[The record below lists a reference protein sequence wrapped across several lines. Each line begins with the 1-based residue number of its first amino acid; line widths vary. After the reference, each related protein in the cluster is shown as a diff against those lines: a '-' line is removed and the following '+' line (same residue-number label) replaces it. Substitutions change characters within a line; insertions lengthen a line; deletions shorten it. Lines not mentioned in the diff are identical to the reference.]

1 MSESTQT
8 PPTKVCASLARA
20 PVVVAS
26 STFSRV
32 SEADLMDEPR
42 SVMDRPGPGSDPVPP
57 GSPSYLPSI
66 SRGGAAIF
74 SAALDETDV
83 ALDERTQAFMP
94 FSVNESLRSSRAAT
108 KLPPS
113 LTTATSVAFCE
124 KRVSPSPFGAVEKP
138 MPMGGLPLPHWVPPF
153 DGSALEAAVGSSSN
167 RTRAPPADASPTTR
181 RETPPMGYLGSPMR
195 PAGVQISTRR
205 RDLQD
210 PPSPDPVLSLSVR
223 DLFAF
228 LQTQSGGGKASEQ
241 DIPVDSSRGGSHS
254 ANPTRTRSRP
264 QHAHPREETLGAD
277 TSGHQATRGT
287 AKLPWGHRTFAT
299 SCVGPQSTQV
309 APAAR
314 SARDLGPSA
323 STNYPLATPVATD
336 GSQGPLRPM
345 VPIDNWPKGDDQ
357 VFLPSSNSWG
367 RWSSVDCELDTSVWH
382 SSARRWVLVPPTF
395 PAFADSPP
403 PTFSHPPRGA
413 TDSESDEGLEED
425 HSRSFMEHGPS
436 RARPRAQ
443 SLHGQDSGSCR
454 APSPPDF
461 LEDEAPP
468 GSSVTAGALLQPVL
482 PHFLTTAQPTEK
494 ADNEVLCLFGQPS
507 IAPTSVVR
515 LRTPTNV
522 MQSGERLANKARGS
536 KSLHDSSQEGHQ
548 FPSALPVGKVFSL
561 KPLRSRS
568 SNDFEES
575 SPLFWT
581 ADPTSE
587 DRRLLRPGLTPAKL
601 DTSFKDYSDLDRYF
615 RSALISCSRNQ
626 RFLGAL
632 AVAHQRAAEGIAGAF
647 DDVLTFGRRALA
659 EVDAAIDTLTE
670 ARFNTILTRRDTFL
684 RASPLSAEDRNAL
697 RCIPPQP
704 NSLFGQFGS
713 AALRRHSEQAR
724 ESAWASSQPHR
735 QAPKRANYYAPKG
748 ASYSQAPAP
757 PAKKPRSGFRQGHR
771 PRQPGPTQTQAR
783 RRPPPGVP
791 GRKPPSTF

>member
-32 SEADLMDEPR
+32 SEADLTDEPR

-74 SAALDETDV
+74 SAALDGTDV

-264 QHAHPREETLGAD
+264 
-277 TSGHQATRGT
+277 
-287 AKLPWGHRTFAT
+287 
-299 SCVGPQSTQV
+299 
-309 APAAR
+309 
-314 SARDLGPSA
+314 
-323 STNYPLATPVATD
+323 
-336 GSQGPLRPM
+336 
-345 VPIDNWPKGDDQ
+345 
-357 VFLPSSNSWG
+357 
-367 RWSSVDCELDTSVWH
+367 
-382 SSARRWVLVPPTF
+382 
-395 PAFADSPP
+395 
-403 PTFSHPPRGA
+403 
-413 TDSESDEGLEED
+413 
-425 HSRSFMEHGPS
+425 
-436 RARPRAQ
+436 
-443 SLHGQDSGSCR
+443 
-454 APSPPDF
+454 
-461 LEDEAPP
+461 
-468 GSSVTAGALLQPVL
+468 
-482 PHFLTTAQPTEK
+482 
-494 ADNEVLCLFGQPS
+494 
-507 IAPTSVVR
+507 
-515 LRTPTNV
+515 
-522 MQSGERLANKARGS
+522 
-536 KSLHDSSQEGHQ
+536 
-548 FPSALPVGKVFSL
+548 
-561 KPLRSRS
+561 
-568 SNDFEES
+568 
-575 SPLFWT
+575 
-581 ADPTSE
+581 
-587 DRRLLRPGLTPAKL
+587 
-601 DTSFKDYSDLDRYF
+601 
-615 RSALISCSRNQ
+615 
-626 RFLGAL
+626 
-632 AVAHQRAAEGIAGAF
+632 
-647 DDVLTFGRRALA
+647 
-659 EVDAAIDTLTE
+659 
-670 ARFNTILTRRDTFL
+670 
-684 RASPLSAEDRNAL
+684 
-697 RCIPPQP
+697 
-704 NSLFGQFGS
+704 
-713 AALRRHSEQAR
+713 
-724 ESAWASSQPHR
+724 
-735 QAPKRANYYAPKG
+735 
-748 ASYSQAPAP
+748 
-757 PAKKPRSGFRQGHR
+757 
-771 PRQPGPTQTQAR
+771 
-783 RRPPPGVP
+783 
-791 GRKPPSTF
+791 